1 MVLQEAGAMACP
13 VITTRIPG
21 ASEVLQESVSCL
33 LCEPRDADSLYDAM
47 VALCDDRACCRAM
60 GEAARAYVEER
71 YERGLMLDNQMK
83 RYEELLGEEVLVC
96 N

>member
-13 VITTRIPG
+13 VITTAVPG
-21 ASEVLQESVSCL
+21 ASEVLQDGVSCL
-33 LCEPRDADSLYDAM
+33 LCEPRDATSLAQAM
-47 VALCDDRACCRAM
+47 ATLCDDRMRCRAM
-60 GEAARAYVEER
+60 GEAARAYVEQR

>member
-1 MVLQEAGAMACP
+1 MACP

-21 ASEVLQESVSCL
+21 ASEVLQEGVSCL
-33 LCEPRDADSLYDAM
+33 LCESRDADSLYEVM
-47 VALCDDRACCRAM
+47 KALCDDRDRCRAM